1 MSRHSIC
8 FGSLRAPSACLVAG
22 FLAAGVLIIGYLA
35 SGLPAL
41 AEPMGAT
48 PDSAAVSP
56 TSSETETFRR
66 ELRRLVAESRDRVF
80 PALVNI
86 DVEQVAFYG
95 GREIRGRSV
104 GSGTIF
110 TEQGHVLTNYH
121 VTAGGKEFTCTLS
134 DRQEVPAILV
144 GEDPL
149 TDLAVLQLDL
159 TAMEGDL
166 AVAAFGQSSSLEVGD
181 HVLAMGSPFALS
193 RSVTLGIVSNVER
206 VFGGGMLGTDDP
218 EEMQLGRGERTGL
231 FTRWIQHDALI
242 NPGNSGGPLV
252 SLKGEVVGVNEL
264 GSGSMGFAIP
274 SDLAWEVAAALIKHG
289 EVPRSRIGATF
300 KTLPPEDP
308 GAGALVASIEENGPA
323 ARAGLRAGDLLI
335 ALDGEPVALEFPE
348 EVPSLM
354 KRIADQAIGSPLE
367 MTFRREAG
375 TETITVVTE
384 RLSRDRGKE
393 VAFRSWG
400 FSVQELT
407 PRLTRQSHLVG
418 KKGVLV
424 SGVRPGG
431 PAQLAEPPLAAGDL
445 LLSLHGRAISSIEDL
460 IDVSSSLAG
469 EKEAPPSLL
478 AEFDR
483 RGKNYLTVL
492 KPELGRDQERP
503 RELPKAWLGAATQPL
518 LKVLSERL
526 GLEGLQGF
534 RVTRVYPFSEAAAAD
549 LEVGDVIVGLNGE
562 VLAPRGMQD
571 SGLLGRRI
579 QSLGIGETVRLSVM
593 REGEAREVTVTL
605 DRSRVTPQ
613 EARRDRN
620 KDFELVVRE
629 VTFFDRDDRSWSDEV
644 KGVLVDS
651 VDPAGWAGRG
661 GLRPGDL
668 LQRIDDLPIRGL
680 KSFRQALESVDGKQ
694 PERVT
699 VLVLRGNRVH
709 FHFLEPDWHP
719 IAVGQE
725 APAS

>member
-1 MSRHSIC
+1 MPRHSIC
-8 FGSLRAPSACLVAG
+8 FRLRCAASTWLVAG
-22 FLAAGVLIIGYLA
+22 LLVTALPVGAASTSLA
-35 SGLPAL
+35 SSEAP
-41 AEPMGAT
+41 
-48 PDSAAVSP
+48 SVSP
-56 TSSETETFRR
+56 QASPETETFRR

-110 TEQGHVLTNYH
+110 TAQGHVLTNYH
-121 VTAGGKEFTCTLS
+121 VTAGGKAFTCTLA

-159 TAMEGDL
+159 EAMDGDL
-166 AVAAFGQSSSLEVGD
+166 AVAPFGKSASLEVGD

-206 VFGGGMLGTDDP
+206 VFGGGLLGTDDP

-252 SLKGEVVGVNEL
+252 SLKGEVIGVNEL

-274 SDLAWEVAAALIKHG
+274 SDLAWEVAAALIAHG

-300 KTLPPEDP
+300 RPFPPEDP
-308 GAGALVASIEENGPA
+308 GNGALVASIEEKGPA
-323 ARAGLRAGDLLI
+323 ARAGLRAGDRLI
-335 ALDGEPVALEFPE
+335 ALNGESVALEFPE
-348 EVPSLM
+348 EVPNLM

-367 MTFRREAG
+367 MTYQRGAE
-375 TETITVVTE
+375 TDTITVVTE

-393 VAFRSWG
+393 VAFRAWG

-407 PRLTRQSHLVG
+407 ARLQRQSHLSG
-418 KKGVLV
+418 KTGVLV
-424 SGVRPGG
+424 SGVRSGG

-445 LLSLHGRAISSIEDL
+445 LRSLDGRAISSIEDL
-460 IDVSSSLAG
+460 IEVSTSLVR
-469 EKEAPPSLL
+469 EKETSPSLL

-483 RGKNYLTVL
+483 QGKNYLTVL
-492 KPELGRDQERP
+492 KPELDLDQERP
-503 RELPKAWLGAATQPL
+503 RELPKAWLGAETQPL
-518 LKVLSERL
+518 LQVLSDHL
-526 GLEGLQGF
+526 GMKGTQGF
-534 RVTRVYPFSEAAAAD
+534 RVTRVYPSSEAAAAD

-562 VLAPRGMQD
+562 PLTPRGMQD

-579 QSLGIGETVRLSVM
+579 QSLGIGEKVQLSVV
-593 REGEAREVTVTL
+593 RDGEAREVAVTL

-613 EARRDRN
+613 EANRDRS

-629 VTFFDRDDRSWSDEV
+629 VTFFDRDDRSWSKEV
-644 KGVLVDS
+644 RGVLVDS

-661 GLRPGDL
+661 GIRPGDL
-668 LQRIDDLPIRGL
+668 LQRIGDHPINGL
-680 KSFRQALESVDGKQ
+680 KSFRQVLGTIGDEQ
-694 PERVT
+694 PDRV
-699 VLVLRGNRVH
+699 VMLVLRGSRVH
-709 FHFLEPDWHP
+709 VHLLEPDWHP
-719 IAVGQE
+719 VAIGQE
-725 APAS
+725 APAGG